1 MAQRFEKNRTGR
13 LVSRMS
19 RNSDMEELLKMC
31 IKDENIYCLS
41 AFESESKEDRI
52 KNNEQQHIN

>member
-1 MAQRFEKNRTGR
+1 
-13 LVSRMS
+13 MS
-19 RNSDMEELLKMC
+19 RNSDVEELLKMC